1 MMGWKFWNKKSTGE
15 EHSKPKVEKL
25 PKPKDLPQ
33 PVGQYLIVQLKKDP
47 DWVWELKAV
56 VRQRPEGKSAY
67 NVRVFDKD
75 QATLRKVEVKNYT
88 SLDGHPDL
96 ILYEGWFDK
105 LTNKVQ
111 LEDKG
116 KSAPRAA

>member
-1 MMGWKFWNKKSTGE
+1 MMGWKFWNKKSAGE
-15 EHSKPKVEKL
+15 EGLKPKVEKL

-33 PVGQYLIVQLKKDP
+33 PVGQYLIVQLKQDP
-47 DWVWELKAV
+47 DWVWELKAA
-56 VRQRPEGKSAY
+56 VRQRPESKSAY
-67 NVRVFDKD
+67 SVRVFDKD
-75 QATLRKVEVKNYT
+75 QATLRRVEVKDYT

-111 LEDKG
+111 LEEKG

>member
-15 EHSKPKVEKL
+15 QSSKPKVEKL

-47 DWVWELKAV
+47 DWVWELKAAM
-56 VRQRPEGKSAY
+56 RQRPEGKSAY

-75 QATLRKVEVKNYT
+75 QATLRKVEVKDYT

-111 LEDKG
+111 LEEKG